1 MSVDKNTVKRV
12 ARLARI
18 ALPEERLEPMAKE
31 LNAILA
37 WVEQLNE
44 VDTASVEPMTSVIK
58 MSLKMREDVVTDGK
72 IAGDVV
78 LNAPSGEDNYFAVPK
93 VVE

>member
-1 MSVDKNTVKRV
+1 MSVDKDTVRRV

-18 ALPEERLEPMAKE
+18 ALPEERLGPMAKE

-37 WVEQLNE
+37 WVAQLNE
-44 VDTASVEPMTSVIK
+44 VDTSSVEPMTSVIH

-72 IAGDVV
+72 AASDVV